1 MNAQKL
7 AYRVAMSQLI
17 EPELESAAPE
27 QLPSLPDEIF
37 VAELAVDHFDLWAGD
52 EDLDLVQFDE
62 ECSFL
67 GEINMSRDQ
76 RAARRL
82 FRDAM

>member
-7 AYRVAMSQLI
+7 AYRVAMSSLI

-27 QLPSLPDEIF
+27 QLPPLPDEII
-37 VAELAVDHFDLWAGD
+37 VAELAVDNFDLWAGD

-67 GEINMSRDQ
+67 GEINLGRDR

>member
-7 AYRVAMSQLI
+7 AYRIAMLSLI
-17 EPELESAAPE
+17 EPEMESAAPE
-27 QLPSLPDEIF
+27 QLPALPEEIF
-37 VAELAVDHFDLWAGD
+37 VAELDVEHFDLWAGD

-67 GEINMSRDQ
+67 GEINMSRDR